1 MPPTHRI
8 ARSDPLFGFRGG
20 HRRPHRE
27 QRARVGAVGL
37 AWLAS
42 CDVVLPR
49 QGAVGSGR
57 SAGPG
62 RGGQD
67 VPTRARI
74 RLVYPRQSS
83 ERALIL
89 WVICRPAGPPACGPR
104 PVWLATAAESPLRL
118 PEPAASPLKPILLRR
133 PPHRRRLRVLE
144 LEPVGCAT
152 PEA

>member
-62 RGGQD
+62 KGGED

-89 WVICRPAGPPACGPR
+89 WVNLSACRAACLRASACLAGDGGRKPAETRGAGCLPIKANPPPPPA
-104 PVWLATAAESPLRL
+104 SPQ
-118 PEPAASPLKPILLRR
+118 A
-133 PPHRRRLRVLE
+133 PP
-144 LEPVGCAT
+144 GS
-152 PEA
+152 